1 MSRIEKLER
10 IVEYSSEP
18 GCISISKPVS
28 NGEIMEKVNEII
40 DWINQVDG
48 KVIKCESVQNL
59 DTAQKLEEAL
69 KLLREFTNLDYAAQ
83 TEEFNEIVWKVDSFL
98 QKIGRSVI

>member
-1 MSRIEKLER
+1 MSKIEKLER
-10 IVEYSSEP
+10 IIEYPKDSEYT
-18 GCISISKPVS
+18 ISKPVD

-59 DTAQKLEEAL
+59 DTAQKLEKCI
-69 KLLREFTNLDYAAQ
+69 KLLQEFTNLDYTEQ
-83 TEEFNEIVWKVDSFL
+83 TKEFNDIIWKVDSFL
-98 QKIGRSVI
+98 QEISRSII

>member
-40 DWINQVDG
+40 DWINQIDG

-69 KLLREFTNLDYAAQ
+69 KLLREFTNLDYTEQ
-83 TEEFNEIVWKVDSFL
+83 TQEFNEIIWKVDSFL
-98 QKIGRSVI
+98 QEIGRTIM